1 MRDIYPRGA
10 HPALPASGS
19 DNTIATKE
27 EGKGDRDTE
36 KGLVDEQR
44 DEEQDYRVNR
54 VVLVVARLSARLYDP
69 LLPVYVLFMPL
80 TILVRSASS
89 AELLG
94 QLLRIYRF
102 VRESQVFLLKLTLAC
117 LCLIVVVICMKY

>member
-80 TILVRSASS
+80 TILVRSTSS

-102 VRESQVFLLKLTLAC
+102 VRESQMFLLKLTLAC

>member
-10 HPALPASGS
+10 HPALPASRS

-27 EGKGDRDTE
+27 EGKGDRDIE

-54 VVLVVARLSARLYDP
+54 VVLVVARLSARLYDY
-69 LLPVYVLFMPL
+69 LCTVYVLFMPL
-80 TILVRSASS
+80 TILVRSTSS

>member
-80 TILVRSASS
+80 TILVRSTSS

>member
-54 VVLVVARLSARLYDP
+54 MVLVVARLSARLYDP

-80 TILVRSASS
+80 TILVRSTSS

-102 VRESQVFLLKLTLAC
+102 VRESQMFLLKLTLAC

>member
-19 DNTIATKE
+19 DNMIATKE

-80 TILVRSASS
+80 TILVRSTSS

-102 VRESQVFLLKLTLAC
+102 VRESQMFLLKLTLAC

>member
-54 VVLVVARLSARLYDP
+54 MVLVVARLSARLYDY
-69 LLPVYVLFMPL
+69 LCTVYVLFMPL
-80 TILVRSASS
+80 TILVRSTSS

-102 VRESQVFLLKLTLAC
+102 VRESQMFLLKLTLAC

>member
-54 VVLVVARLSARLYDP
+54 MVLVVARLSARLYDY
-69 LLPVYVLFMPL
+69 LCTVYVLFMPL
-80 TILVRSASS
+80 TILVRSTSS

>member
-117 LCLIVVVICMKY
+117 LYLIVVVICMKY

>member
-10 HPALPASGS
+10 HPALPASRS

-27 EGKGDRDTE
+27 EGKGDRDIE

-80 TILVRSASS
+80 TILVRSTSS

-102 VRESQVFLLKLTLAC
+102 VCESQMFLLKLTLAC

>member
-19 DNTIATKE
+19 DNMIATKE

-80 TILVRSASS
+80 TILVRSTSS